1 MYQDL
6 EEILLTESEI
16 QQRIEELGRQIS
28 SDFADGNLFV
38 MSVLK
43 GSVIFLADIVR
54 NISIPLEY
62 GFVTIS
68 TYKGGTRAQTKPTV
82 VNTTFPS
89 LDGKDVLLVED
100 ILDTGATIRFAS
112 EWIQTLNVNRLKT
125 CVLVAKEGYEH
136 SEFPN
141 PDYIGFRIPNRF
153 VVGYGL
159 DYDERYRN
167 LRSIGILK
175 PEIYTHSDEVSSG
188 KGD

>member
-1 MYQDL
+1 MHDLL
-6 EEILLTESEI
+6 EEILLTEEDI
-16 QQRIEELGRQIS
+16 RKRNEELGRQIS
-28 SDFADGNLFV
+28 RDYAGRELFV

-54 NISIPLEY
+54 HIEVPMEY

-68 TYKGGTRAQTKPTV
+68 TYKGGVRAQEKPSV

-89 LDGKDVLLVED
+89 LEGKHVLLVED
-100 ILDTGATIRFAS
+100 ILDTGSTIQFAT
-112 EWIQTLNVNRLKT
+112 EWISTLGVASCKT

-136 SEFPN
+136 SIFPN

-159 DYDERYRN
+159 DYEEKLRN
-167 LRSIGILK
+167 LRCIGILK
-175 PEIYTHSDEVSSG
+175 PEVYQG
-188 KGD
+188 KESVRIS